1 MCKNVLKIM
10 MATLLM
16 ALSASF
22 VNAQVHVGDILCE
35 GDRVV
40 GPTIFSSEDNGAIA
54 VVFYVDA
61 SGQHGWAV
69 ALHDSGNFAWGPN
82 CYNSPLRDRTQ
93 LANATADLDGYKNT
107 GVILE
112 NRSDHPAFNALDY
125 ENGWY
130 LPAAG
135 QLKRLYSKIDKV
147 NASLSAVGG
156 DELFPSDPNWECW
169 SSTEYNVASA
179 WYINSSGGIRCKD
192 TTYNG
197 TKDARR
203 VVRGVINF

>member
-40 GPTIFSSEDNGAIA
+40 SPALAGSDAMA

-69 ALHDSGNFAWGPN
+69 DLRNNGERSWGPN
-82 CYNSPLRDRTQ
+82 CYNSPLRDCTQ
-93 LANATADLDGYKNT
+93 QANAVADLDGNKNT

-112 NRSDHPAFNALDY
+112 QRSDHPAFNVVDY

-130 LPAAG
+130 LPAIG
-135 QLKRLYSKIDKV
+135 QLKRLYGKLDKV

-156 DELFPSDPNWECW
+156 DEFPSDTDWECW

-179 WYINSSGGIRCKD
+179 WYMTASGELRCKD
-192 TTYNG
+192 VTYNG
-197 TKDARR
+197 TKDGRR
-203 VVRGVINF
+203 MVRSVRNF